1 MNEIKEFR
9 GEYYF
14 LSNFYNAEIIYKN
27 KHYQNNEAAFQAMK
41 CPERADDFRYLTGA
55 EAKRLGRHVL
65 LRSDWESVKEKIMYE
80 ICLAKF
86 TQNPELKTKL
96 LKTGDCELIEGNAW
110 NDTYWGVC
118 NGYGKNKLGKILM
131 KIRNEVNTQS

>member
-1 MNEIKEFR
+1 MNENKEFR
-9 GEYYF
+9 GKYYF
-14 LSNFYNAEIIYKN
+14 LNNFYNAEIIYEN

-41 CPERADDFRYLTGA
+41 CPERADDFRYLNGA
-55 EAKRLGRHVL
+55 EAKRLGRHVP
-65 LRSDWESVKEKIMYE
+65 LRSDWEKIKEKVMYE

-86 TQNPELKTKL
+86 TQNPELKKEL
-96 LKTGDCELIEGNAW
+96 LQTGDCELIEGNSW

-131 KIRNEVNTQS
+131 QIRAELR